1 MVFSFFFFFSPPCY
15 SASGRCGIR
24 GREQPG
30 APGRGG
36 RLGARRHEEGPAR
49 SCGSQPRGCAEIP
62 EPWEGREGKT
72 ARRSIA
78 ENNRGLPSLEKRGR
92 DGRCR
97 GRLPPA
103 PGAPRAPRD
112 RSAEGC
118 PRVPARLRAAGRGA
132 AGPGGSPSRG
142 WPGGCAAP
150 FALSSAGPA
159 EGWRRVGREGSENQN
174 SRESCSRLPG
184 QISLIVTCQT
194 GGEVNS
200 KGVNTDGSY
209 SSVRPGKG
217 RGKY

>member
-1 MVFSFFFFFSPPCY
+1 M
-15 SASGRCGIR
+15 
-24 GREQPG
+24 PG
-30 APGRGG
+30 AAPPGPGCSPRPPGPLSRGVSAG
-36 RLGARRHEEGPAR
+36 PGPA
-49 SCGSQPRGCAEIP
+49 A
-62 EPWEGREGKT
+62 
-72 ARRSIA
+72 
-78 ENNRGLPSLEKRGR
+78 
-92 DGRCR
+92 
-97 GRLPPA
+97 
-103 PGAPRAPRD
+103 
-112 RSAEGC
+112 
-118 PRVPARLRAAGRGA
+118 AAGRGA

-150 FALSSAGPA
+150 FALSSVGPA